1 MPRLKRPVQQ
11 ASLPR
16 HSGAG
21 WPNITE
27 PRRFPRRNGETEMS
41 RDQKVTDEEQ
51 RLIDAMLGRPRPRM
65 IAIRTVVNPAEWEG
79 YYAEPAKRER
89 DEAQDAKP

>member
-1 MPRLKRPVQQ
+1 MAATTSSSSPPP
-11 ASLPR
+11 LP
-16 HSGAG
+16 GG
-21 WPNITE
+21 PNVTE

-51 RLIDAMLGRPRPRM
+51 RLIDAMLGRPLPRM

>member
-1 MPRLKRPVQQ
+1 
-11 ASLPR
+11 
-16 HSGAG
+16 
-21 WPNITE
+21 
-27 PRRFPRRNGETEMS
+27 MS
-41 RDQKVTDEEQ
+41 QDQKAADEEQ

-65 IAIRTVVNPAEWEG
+65 IAIRTAANPAEWEG

>member
-1 MPRLKRPVQQ
+1 
-11 ASLPR
+11 
-16 HSGAG
+16 
-21 WPNITE
+21 
-27 PRRFPRRNGETEMS
+27 MS

-51 RLIDAMLGRPRPRM
+51 RLIDAMLGRPRPRT

-79 YYAEPAKRER
+79 YYAEPAERER